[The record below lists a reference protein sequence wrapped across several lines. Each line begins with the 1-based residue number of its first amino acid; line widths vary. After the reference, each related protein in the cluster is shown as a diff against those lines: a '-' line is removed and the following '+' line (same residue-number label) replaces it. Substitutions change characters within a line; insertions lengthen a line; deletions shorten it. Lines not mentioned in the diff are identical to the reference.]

1 MKTARSGRR
10 VAYAS
15 PCILKLAQATR
26 DDFSMEPDY
35 LAETRKRE
43 WLRTSNAGFAAPKR
57 GSAIAEFCRLAAVV
71 SLLVNS

>member
-10 VAYAS
+10 VAYPS

-57 GSAIAEFCRLAAVV
+57 RFGDRGILPACRR
-71 SLLVNS
+71 SKPSRE